1 MICPDM
7 NSKGG
12 KVSKRYFN
20 ITGLVGNGAVIAGQ
34 YRIGFFDLIGVQVV
48 RYTVFSQLEAD
59 NISCAIF
66 LFTCAVAIPEE
77 LKGERLAC
85 HFAGKEIARINMLT
99 SFHQSSPEFYIGN

>member
-20 ITGLVGNGAVIAGQ
+20 ITGLVGNGAVIAG
-34 YRIGFFDLIGVQVV
+34 
-48 RYTVFSQLEAD
+48 YTVFSQLEAD